1 MSNGPKALDF
11 GASQAQPAA
20 AQPAAAQSPT
30 TSYSDFAMDKTQSTH
45 QSLSV
50 NVAPRAVEPKV
61 MITEEDIRRLG
72 SNSAGTSAAVSERLL
87 SAQRSGDSGEMGS
100 LLTGLIQ
107 EAKGLSPEELK
118 NKGVLGKVKGFFGRT
133 QDSLMGRYDTV
144 QGRIENMV
152 RQLDTH
158 VRLHEKRV
166 VDLEDLRKANHNFY
180 LALRDDVAKGKDM
193 LVHVQAMIDY
203 AKAQDMTDAFAAN
216 KVVEYEAMYNTLEK
230 RIDDFQRVMIIAQ
243 QTEPQLVMMKVN
255 SHDLVDNFTTVKN
268 TTIPV
273 WRQMFSQYLISMDQK
288 RGAALSKSINDAT
301 DEALRK
307 NSELFGQN
315 ATAIAEARQRSVV
328 SIERLEEMQRNLF
341 STLDKVAEIERKG
354 REDRKAAQ
362 PRLQALEQ
370 ELVTRF
376 ANGRRT

>member
-11 GASQAQPAA
+11 GAPQAQPAS
-20 AQPAAAQSPT
+20 QPTST
-30 TSYSDFAMDKTQSTH
+30 TYSDFAMEKSPSTD
-45 QSLSV
+45 QPLSV
-50 NVAPRAVEPKV
+50 SVAPRAAEPKV

-87 SAQRSGDSGEMGS
+87 SAQRSGDSGEMGA

-107 EAKGLSPEELK
+107 EAKGLNPEELK
-118 NKGVLGKVKGFFGRT
+118 NKGVLGKVKGFFSRT

-144 QGRIENMV
+144 QGRIDTMV
-152 RQLDTH
+152 RQLEGQ

-166 VDLEDLRKANHNFY
+166 VDLEDLRKANHAFY
-180 LALRDDVAKGKDM
+180 LALRDDVIKGEEM

-216 KVVEYEAMYNTLEK
+216 KVIEYEAMYNTLEK
-230 RIDDFQRVMIIAQ
+230 RIDDFRRVMIIAQ
-243 QTEPQLVMMKVN
+243 QTEPQLVLMKVN

-273 WRQMFSQYLISMDQK
+273 WRQMFSQYLISLDQK

-307 NSELFGQN
+307 NSEMFGQN

-328 SIERLEEMQRNLF
+328 SIERLEETQRNLF

-370 ELVTRF
+370 ELVSRF
-376 ANGRRT
+376 ANGRRS

>member
-11 GASQAQPAA
+11 GAPQAQPAA
-20 AQPAAAQSPT
+20 QPTS
-30 TSYSDFAMDKTQSTH
+30 TSYSDFALEKAPSTDQSM
-45 QSLSV
+45 SV
-50 NVAPRAVEPKV
+50 SVAPRAVQPQV
-61 MITEEDIRRLG
+61 IVTEEDIRRLG

-87 SAQRSGDSGEMGS
+87 STQRSGDSGEMGN

-118 NKGVLGKVKGFFGRT
+118 NKGLLGKVKGFFGRT

-144 QGRIENMV
+144 QGRIDTMV

-362 PRLQALEQ
+362 PRLEALEQ
-370 ELVTRF
+370 ELVSRF

>member
-1 MSNGPKALDF
+1 MSTGPKTLDF
-11 GASQAQPAA
+11 GAPQAQPAA
-20 AQPAAAQSPT
+20 QPASAHTEMAPLE
-30 TSYSDFAMDKTQSTH
+30 KTASFDNM
-45 QSLSV
+45 SV
-50 NVAPRAVEPKV
+50 EVAPRAAAPKV
-61 MITEEDIRRLG
+61 MITEEDVRRLG
-72 SNSAGTSAAVSERLL
+72 TATAGTTAAVSERLL
-87 SAQRSGDSGEMGS
+87 GAQRSGDSGEMGT

-107 EAKGLSPEELK
+107 EAKGLNPEEMK
-118 NKGVLGKVKGFFGRT
+118 SKGVLGKVKGFFIRT

-144 QGRIENMV
+144 QGRIDTMV

-166 VDLEDLRKANHNFY
+166 GDLEDLRKANHTFY
-180 LALRDDVAKGKDM
+180 LALRDDVAKGQDM

-216 KVVEYEAMYNTLEK
+216 KVIEYEALYNMLEK
-230 RIDDFQRVMIIAQ
+230 RINDFQRVMIIAQ
-243 QTEPQLVMMKVN
+243 QTEPQLVLMKTN
-255 SHDLVDNFTTVKN
+255 SHNLVDNFTTVKN
-268 TTIPV
+268 TTIPL
-273 WRQMFSQYLISMDQK
+273 WRQMFSQYLISLDQK

-315 ATAIAEARQRSVV
+315 AVAIAEANQRSVV

-354 REDRKAAQ
+354 REDRAAAA
-362 PRLQALEQ
+362 PRLEALEK
-370 ELVTRF
+370 ELVERF

>member
-11 GASQAQPAA
+11 GAPQAQPAA
-20 AQPAAAQSPT
+20 QPT
-30 TSYSDFAMDKTQSTH
+30 TTTYSDFAMDKTQSTD

-50 NVAPRAVEPKV
+50 SVAPRAAPPQV
-61 MITEEDIRRLG
+61 MVTEEDIRRLG
-72 SNSAGTSAAVSERLL
+72 AATAGTTAAVSERLL
-87 SAQRSGDSGEMGS
+87 GAQRSGDSGEMGT

-107 EAKGLSPEELK
+107 EAKGLNPEELK
-118 NKGVLGKVKGFFGRT
+118 SKGVLGKVKGFFSRT

-144 QGRIENMV
+144 QGRIDTMV
-152 RQLDTH
+152 RQLEAH
-158 VRLHEKRV
+158 MRLHEKRV
-166 VDLEDLRKANHNFY
+166 VDLEDLRKANHTFY
-180 LALRDDVAKGKDM
+180 LALRDDVKKGQEM

-216 KVVEYEAMYNTLEK
+216 KVIEYEALYNMLEK
-230 RIDDFQRVMIIAQ
+230 RINDFQRVMIIAQ
-243 QTEPQLVMMKVN
+243 QTEPQLVLMKTN
-255 SHDLVDNFTTVKN
+255 SHNLVDNFTTVKN
-268 TTIPV
+268 TTIPL
-273 WRQMFSQYLISMDQK
+273 WRQMFSQYLISLDQK

-315 ATAIAEARQRSVV
+315 AVAIAEANQRSVV

-354 REDRKAAQ
+354 REDRAAAE
-362 PRLQALEQ
+362 PRLKALET
-370 ELVTRF
+370 ELVERF
-376 ANGRRT
+376 SNGRRT

>member
-11 GASQAQPAA
+11 GAPQVQPAA
-20 AQPAAAQSPT
+20 QPTS
-30 TSYSDFAMDKTQSTH
+30 TSYSDFALEKAPSTDQSV
-45 QSLSV
+45 SV
-50 NVAPRAVEPKV
+50 SVAPRAAAPQVL
-61 MITEEDIRRLG
+61 ITEEDIRRLG

-107 EAKGLSPEELK
+107 EAKGLNPEELK
-118 NKGVLGKVKGFFGRT
+118 NKGVLGKVKGFFSRT

-144 QGRIENMV
+144 QGRIDTMV

-166 VDLEDLRKANHNFY
+166 VDLEDLRKANHAFY

>member
-11 GASQAQPAA
+11 GAPQAQPAA
-20 AQPAAAQSPT
+20 QPTS
-30 TSYSDFAMDKTQSTH
+30 TSYSDFALEKAPTTDQSV
-45 QSLSV
+45 SV
-50 NVAPRAVEPKV
+50 SVAPRAAPPQVIV
-61 MITEEDIRRLG
+61 TEEDIRRLG

-87 SAQRSGDSGEMGS
+87 SAQRSGDSGEMGT

-107 EAKGLSPEELK
+107 EAKGLNPEELK
-118 NKGVLGKVKGFFGRT
+118 NKGVLGKVKGFFSRT
-133 QDSLMGRYDTV
+133 QDSIMGRYDTV
-144 QGRIENMV
+144 QGRIDTMV

-166 VDLEDLRKANHNFY
+166 VDLEDLRKANHAFY

-193 LVHVQAMIDY
+193 LVHVQAMIDH

-273 WRQMFSQYLISMDQK
+273 WRQMFSQYLISLDQK

-307 NSELFGQN
+307 NSEMFGQN

-370 ELVTRF
+370 ELVSRF